1 MRRYFF
7 ALSLIAALP
16 AASAPIY
23 RCTDAFGGNVAYQAE
38 PCTTAAGEATAIPTQ
53 FPDHVAPRD
62 RLAAREAAVDARL
75 LERLRLESAERIA
88 RDERAARQ
96 AQLEAERER
105 AQPSDVWVPVYLAPA
120 HPRPIHRPHVR
131 SRNLQPH

>member
-1 MRRYFF
+1 MRRALF
-7 ALSLIAALP
+7 AISLIAALP
-16 AASAPIY
+16 AAAAQIY
-23 RCTDAFGGNVAYQAE
+23 RCSDAFGGNVSYQAE

-53 FPDHVAPRD
+53 FPDYVAPRE